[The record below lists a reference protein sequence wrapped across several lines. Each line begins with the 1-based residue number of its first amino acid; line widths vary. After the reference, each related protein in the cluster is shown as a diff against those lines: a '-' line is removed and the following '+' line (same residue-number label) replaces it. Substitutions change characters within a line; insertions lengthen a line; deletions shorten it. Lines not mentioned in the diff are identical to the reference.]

1 MNGQSADFDFI
12 VKCTGYK
19 IDLPFLSEE
28 LKRTI
33 LDEDSNSIKVIREIY
48 FVDITIPK
56 KKSSHRFNTILA
68 EVKCGSHARLL

>member
-1 MNGQSADFDFI
+1 MICLFQSIDGSTVTFVNGQSADFDFI

-48 FVDITIPK
+48 FVDITITK
-56 KKSSHRFNTILA
+56 KKKTLVID
-68 EVKCGSHARLL
+68 